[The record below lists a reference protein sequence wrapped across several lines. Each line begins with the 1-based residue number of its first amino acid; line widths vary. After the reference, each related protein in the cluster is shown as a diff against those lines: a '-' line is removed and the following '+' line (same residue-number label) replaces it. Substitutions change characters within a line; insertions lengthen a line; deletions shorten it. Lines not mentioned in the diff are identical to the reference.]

1 MLSKSTIELHLQRMI
16 ELFHILA
23 QNIICNHFLFSVI
36 TVNHQRTTQKIRS
49 RQLNPLTNHTTM
61 QSNHGTTQEP
71 SKAITVKS
79 STRA

>member
-36 TVNHQRTTQKIRS
+36 TVNHQWTTQKIRS
-49 RQLNPLTNHTTM
+49 MQLNPFD
-61 QSNHGTTQEP
+61 
-71 SKAITVKS
+71 
-79 STRA
+79 